1 MGLTMPMSEEEQ
13 QKISHIHSNE
23 ISNSAELSPP
33 RLLSPP
39 LVPQDPPVQS
49 VS

>member
-13 QKISHIHSNE
+13 KKKSHNSNE

-33 RLLSPP
+33 RLLSP
-39 LVPQDPPVQS
+39 LIPQDLPVQS

>member
-23 ISNSAELSPP
+23 ISNSAKLSPP
-33 RLLSPP
+33 HLLSP
-39 LVPQDPPVQS
+39 LIPQDLPVQS